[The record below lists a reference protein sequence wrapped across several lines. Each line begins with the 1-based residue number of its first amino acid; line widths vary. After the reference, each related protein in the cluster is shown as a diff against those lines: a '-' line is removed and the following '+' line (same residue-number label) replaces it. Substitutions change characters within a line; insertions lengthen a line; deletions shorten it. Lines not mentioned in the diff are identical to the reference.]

1 MKNPFIIRQICGSE
15 SGYRKHRRMDEEI
28 CQECRGAHNVW
39 RREYASQNPNVNIAA
54 RKKYR
59 ATHPDRVKA
68 SYQKYLLPP
77 EVKEANKQKRT
88 EEARLRKEAALEAKR
103 AVRRAVLEQQ
113 MAATAE
119 RKLERKRLRAIEV
132 AEREVTR
139 KNDQR
144 QRALEREKAK
154 EAELLRRKL
163 ISLKLKVDKE
173 IQLVQKRILKAQEQ
187 EILNN
192 RHGVDV
198 QDYYRCKKNNGIAC
212 EPCKAAAAKY
222 ARQYKKANPDIVK
235 NWAKKSN
242 QKSIRER
249 LKPGAIQAYYSRD
262 TILKRDDYTCYLC
275 GGKVDLNA
283 AHNMKEDGWE
293 LYPHL
298 DHVIPLSKGGDDTPD
313 NVRTTHAK
321 CNMAKLDT
329 PVNELLD
336 TVL

>member
-1 MKNPFIIRQICGSE
+1 
-15 SGYRKHRRMDEEI
+15 
-28 CQECRGAHNVW
+28 
-39 RREYASQNPNVNIAA
+39 
-54 RKKYR
+54 
-59 ATHPDRVKA
+59 
-68 SYQKYLLPP
+68 
-77 EVKEANKQKRT
+77 
-88 EEARLRKEAALEAKR
+88 
-103 AVRRAVLEQQ
+103 

-192 RHGVDV
+192 RHGVDTS
-198 QDYYRCKKNNGIAC
+198 DYSRCKKNNGTAC
-212 EPCKAAAAKY
+212 EPCKASAAKY
-222 ARQYKKANPDIVK
+222 VREYIKANPDIVK

-242 QKSIRER
+242 QKSVRER
-249 LKPGAIQAYYSRD
+249 LKPGAIQTYYSREG
-262 TILKRDDYTCYLC
+262 ILKRDDYICYLC
-275 GGKVDLNA
+275 GDKVDLTA
-283 AHNMKEDGWE
+283 PHNMKEEGWE
-293 LYPHL
+293 MYPHL
-298 DHVIPLSKGGDDTPD
+298 DHVIPLSKGGDDTPA

-336 TVL
+336 TV